1 VQPLIPGAYF
11 RTDSSVLPSPD
22 DDQIVQFKG
31 NNWNGV
37 LQLLREFKRDG
48 PPSREDVWLAQ
59 EDLWVKRELLAVIR
73 AANDAIAHFKEV
85 TPGRSPQSQ
94 LAPAGDAKVAKDAKD
109 AKSAKPVPK
118 PPPAPASD
126 PNHKVFRNY
135 FWEMELTLSRGP
147 KQTYLLGGK
156 LTNIGKRRQPL
167 GVFRVYLDSSPDSD
181 PTLLPIE
188 NEPLAVGQSVEF
200 TKRPVDRG
208 VNIRGLFG
216 VEQVLTWR
224 TAPVKRIDELRI
236 DYHASRLSRRSLVE
250 PRWVEKAAAQEATTP
265 GTGTSMSMGGNTGD
279 MKGGGTMPM
288 MGGVGGRT
296 GSQGMTRNGFHLQ
309 RYIDTND
316 QVRHMPVAMV
326 VIADEDFIH
335 EFLGAFANSRLRT
348 QTLQYHWHHVREKIK
363 PQSEQV
369 AGGPGAER
377 KGGANAGEAN
387 MGGARGGP
395 GRGGMKEEMGGMIM
409 GRMMSGLSGRMRGGA
424 GGFTPGGT
432 GLGKSMTETED
443 EDDAEMN
450 LVELA
455 VYGLASVYE
464 NPAKPQVA
472 AAPDGQVAPK

>member
-1 VQPLIPGAYF
+1 MLLVLIPLLCLVGSVSGTVEKEGQALDNKKKEGQGIVNSVPPNQRWVDAYKKQDVVVEKKQAVVWGQAYETQKDLITWPEELLVEYPAFKTKQFGDPITQYEASKFAEYYNIQVPAVLKRVQPLIPGAYF

-85 TPGRSPQSQ
+85 TPGQPPQPQ
-94 LAPAGDAKVAKDAKD
+94 PAPAGDAKVAKDAKD

-250 PRWVEKAAAQEATTP
+250 PRWVEKAAAHNE
-265 GTGTSMSMGGNTGD
+265 
-279 MKGGGTMPM
+279 
-288 MGGVGGRT
+288 
-296 GSQGMTRNGFHLQ
+296 NG
-309 RYIDTND
+309 
-316 QVRHMPVAMV
+316 A
-326 VIADEDFIH
+326 
-335 EFLGAFANSRLRT
+335 
-348 QTLQYHWHHVREKIK
+348 
-363 PQSEQV
+363 
-369 AGGPGAER
+369 
-377 KGGANAGEAN
+377 
-387 MGGARGGP
+387 
-395 GRGGMKEEMGGMIM
+395 
-409 GRMMSGLSGRMRGGA
+409 
-424 GGFTPGGT
+424 
-432 GLGKSMTETED
+432 
-443 EDDAEMN
+443 
-450 LVELA
+450 
-455 VYGLASVYE
+455 
-464 NPAKPQVA
+464 
-472 AAPDGQVAPK
+472 